1 MNRLPLLADSDR
13 VGVVAAFQGLPTS
26 LCVRSAA
33 VELCEMLVRLGMS
46 SADAIQYLS
55 AGARVRLGNMF
66 EPFYSAYV
74 YVDRDSLPVALPED
88 LHAIQV

>member
-1 MNRLPLLADSDR
+1 MNRLPLLVDPDR

-33 VELCEMLVRLGMS
+33 VELCEMLTRLGMS
-46 SADAIQYLS
+46 ASDAIQYLS
-55 AGARVRLGNMF
+55 AAARVRLGNMF

-74 YVDRDSLPVALPED
+74 FVDRATLPVTLPED
-88 LHAIQV
+88 LLPA